1 MTYMRPWIAWSNI
14 LLDNKV
20 DLELITP
27 AVEQL
32 LKIDIVNGVDEF
44 DFYPNDLDETIQD
57 CETFIR
63 NKIKW

>member
-32 LKIDIVNGVDEF
+32 LKIDLVNGVDEF
-44 DFYPNDLDETIQD
+44 EFYPNSLDKSVEE
-57 CETFIR
+57 CERLIR
-63 NKIKW
+63 N

>member
-14 LLDNKV
+14 LLDEKA

-44 DFYPNDLDETIQD
+44 DFYPNGLDETIPD

-63 NKIKW
+63 NKIK